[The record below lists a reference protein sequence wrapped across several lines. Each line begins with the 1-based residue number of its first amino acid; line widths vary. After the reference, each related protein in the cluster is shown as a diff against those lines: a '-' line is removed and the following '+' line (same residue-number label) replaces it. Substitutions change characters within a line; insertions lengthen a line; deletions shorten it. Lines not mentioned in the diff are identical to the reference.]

1 MLYRQSAFE
10 QVIPGMVAGGG
21 GVGVVVDTKST
32 PIVYLCGVVVTQK
45 YTNSLDLCFNI
56 TYHVTEIVIVKI

>member
-1 MLYRQSAFE
+1 
-10 QVIPGMVAGGG
+10 MVAGGG